1 MLLANKQWGLNYE
14 GSILNLPITANLKKL
29 VGMHEGTGKQVVTY
43 NQLNNTFVGS
53 STGNAIWWIAI
64 CSL

>member
-1 MLLANKQWGLNYE
+1 MLLAFKQWGLNYE
-14 GSILNLPITANLKKL
+14 GDILKLPITANLIKL

-43 NQLNNTFVGS
+43 DRLSNNFVGS

-64 CSL
+64 CSS